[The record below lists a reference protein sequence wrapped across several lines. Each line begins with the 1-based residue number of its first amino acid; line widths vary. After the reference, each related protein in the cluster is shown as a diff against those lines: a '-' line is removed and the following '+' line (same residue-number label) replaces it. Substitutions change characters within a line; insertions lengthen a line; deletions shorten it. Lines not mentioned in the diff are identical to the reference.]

1 MLEIIKSC
9 LKLEQEEK
17 RFFSLW
23 PSAVWMSVGSSAE
36 CGSCVLKSAGCRR
49 MDTKISVITIDAII
63 EYEPWSFPLNL
74 TVMVRM
80 CRPWQMQSEVQIIR
94 DRVKE
99 WNTLLDESQQLHCGH
114 HYDFYSK
121 CPDNSHLRFTLREKV
136 FFSRSL
142 QYNTKSAELRRYQ
155 RVQTGSTHY
164 TAETPT
170 GH

>member
-1 MLEIIKSC
+1 MRVGRKEIFLSV
-9 LKLEQEEK
+9 LVT
-17 RFFSLW
+17 FS
-23 PSAVWMSVGSSAE
+23 SVDVGSSAE

-49 MDTKISVITIDAII
+49 VDTKISVITIDVIT

-80 CRPWQMQSEVQIIR
+80 CRTWQMQSEVQNIR
-94 DRVKE
+94 DRVRE

-121 CPDNSHLRFTLREKV
+121 RPENSHLRFTLREKV

-142 QYNTKSAELRRYQ
+142 QYNTKSAELHRYQ
-155 RVQTGSTHY
+155 CVQSGSTHY